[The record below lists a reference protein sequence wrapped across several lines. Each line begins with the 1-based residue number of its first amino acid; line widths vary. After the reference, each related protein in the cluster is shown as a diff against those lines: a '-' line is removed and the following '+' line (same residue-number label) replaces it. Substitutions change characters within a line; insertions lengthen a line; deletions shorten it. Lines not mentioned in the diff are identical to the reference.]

1 MAKGSLTVRRTSQAD
16 TKVEHSEPRVT
27 IRWCSRLSDKSY
39 SGDNRLVLPKSPNR
53 RQCSAPRCRLIL
65 SWGWRRSQG
74 FGCSP
79 IKKVRELGSDRWES
93 KDAQACIWI
102 LNSLNPWHQGE
113 TNKDTA
119 AITSSCRQ
127 VNYIGGTLSRDR
139 GQYRGNRSRKR
150 ENP

>member
-79 IKKVRELGSDRWES
+79 IKKVRELGSDRPES
-93 KDAQACIWI
+93 KH
-102 LNSLNPWHQGE
+102 SLDFEQSEPVTSRRDKQRHGGY
-113 TNKDTA
+113 NK
-119 AITSSCRQ
+119 Q
-127 VNYIGGTLSRDR
+127 L
-139 GQYRGNRSRKR
+139 
-150 ENP
+150 

>member
-79 IKKVRELGSDRWES
+79 IKKVRELGSDRLES
-93 KDAQACIWI
+93 KH
-102 LNSLNPWHQGE
+102 SLDFEQSEPVTSRRDKQIHGGY
-113 TNKDTA
+113 NKQLLYGKLT
-119 AITSSCRQ
+119 
-127 VNYIGGTLSRDR
+127 YIGGTLALSC
-139 GQYRGNRSRKR
+139 GQYRGKS
-150 ENP
+150 